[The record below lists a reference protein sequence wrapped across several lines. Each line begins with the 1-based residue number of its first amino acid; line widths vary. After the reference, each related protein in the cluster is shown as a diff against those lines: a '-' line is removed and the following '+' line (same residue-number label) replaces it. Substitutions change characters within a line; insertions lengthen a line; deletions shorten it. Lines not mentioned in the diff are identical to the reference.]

1 MQYPN
6 MMMPPPTTDKKKK
19 KKKKSSSSDDG
30 AKAAKAGIC
39 AAGCCC
45 LTIILV
51 PIVICIIIIIIII
64 VAVSA
69 AGDSIESIG
78 DAIEEA
84 NKCDPKCTYL
94 EDWSTVLDCDPGND
108 CQCPGASTC
117 SFLRIC
123 SGDSETPT
131 CKQFGQENMLSI
143 FDDKNKQ

>member
-6 MMMPPPTTDKKKK
+6 MMMPPPTDDKKKK
-19 KKKKSSSSDDG
+19 KKKKRSSSSDDG
-30 AKAAKAGIC
+30 AKAAKAGLC

-45 LTIILV
+45 LTIIIV

-69 AGDSIESIG
+69 AGDSI
-78 DAIEEA
+78 DKAIEEA
-84 NKCDPKCTYL
+84 SKCDPKCTYL